1 LIEEAFSKEQLSTIR
16 TRVVEQAA
24 GERLAGVGFHYA
36 GGAGTGKTTHA
47 TQFVTSLANKGDCFR
62 GFMEHDPA
70 VVQAGPLIEQLLN
83 ETVGPDFIITSFIS
97 IIASRGGHPQ
107 SLHQDSGELQ
117 TEAPLL
123 CNHLVFL
130 DDVNYFNGGTMIVP
144 RSHKILYQ
152 SGNHRPVKQ
161 LPPAISL
168 EAKAGTLMMMDG
180 HTLHGTGINQTEKPR
195 HILVMACIKPWMR
208 TQELFPFSL
217 EPEVLAN
224 ASLKLLQ
231 RLCFVGN
238 GIGGIEGHGQ
248 EPGVLRGMRQAMD
261 AGNYVRIGELSP
273 SSSKEELTQDYTW
286 RSTTTGRRAAINQP
300 ERQYPPEKLWESNDP
315 VEQTPVDERHKVL
328 QEATLINR
336 RKSCQEN

>member
-1 LIEEAFSKEQLSTIR
+1 
-16 TRVVEQAA
+16 
-24 GERLAGVGFHYA
+24 
-36 GGAGTGKTTHA
+36 
-47 TQFVTSLANKGDCFR
+47 
-62 GFMEHDPA
+62 
-70 VVQAGPLIEQLLN
+70 
-83 ETVGPDFIITSFIS
+83 
-97 IIASRGGHPQ
+97 
-107 SLHQDSGELQ
+107 
-117 TEAPLL
+117 
-123 CNHLVFL
+123 
-130 DDVNYFNGGTMIVP
+130 
-144 RSHKILYQ
+144 
-152 SGNHRPVKQ
+152 
-161 LPPAISL
+161 
-168 EAKAGTLMMMDG
+168 
-180 HTLHGTGINQTEKPR
+180 
-195 HILVMACIKPWMR
+195 MR